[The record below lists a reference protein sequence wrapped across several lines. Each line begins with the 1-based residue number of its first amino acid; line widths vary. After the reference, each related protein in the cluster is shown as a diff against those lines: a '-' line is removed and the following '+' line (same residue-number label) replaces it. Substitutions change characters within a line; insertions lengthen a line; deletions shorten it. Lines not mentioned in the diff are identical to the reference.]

1 MHVNIQKNLGLF
13 FALSH
18 LLSPN
23 CCKNAALLFPN
34 IFIKLKSCLGSR
46 NGTNGKRMTRKSSMC
61 VRGGMFTPCL
71 FVLGR
76 NSVLCEGSLPAR
88 LKCSQGPVKALP
100 SLSAEGKEI
109 WAGCPKLKLNLN
121 PIQFKYTV

>member
-18 LLSPN
+18 LLSSN

-46 NGTNGKRMTRKSSMC
+46 NGTNGKRMTRKSSVC
-61 VRGGMFTPCL
+61 ERRDVYSL
-71 FVLGR
+71 FV
-76 NSVLCEGSLPAR
+76 
-88 LKCSQGPVKALP
+88 CSGEK
-100 SLSAEGKEI
+100 
-109 WAGCPKLKLNLN
+109 
-121 PIQFKYTV
+121 